1 MEKGRGRTCCN
12 HGLMELIK
20 WPLILI
26 KILYVFRPG
35 KLRSLSQADVF
46 HRLGMHTA
54 AWVSQA
60 LRASSKHCTGSFQTS
75 SSQASCVQVRI
86 QTGPYCTGQDMGPKL
101 WASGVYSRPR
111 WSEEEDERVLAV
123 ASAVA
128 LGRSGGA
135 HIVGRGVVA
144 RRRQA
149 VKGPMECERGH
160 ECSGECYRAGGLG
173 TDGSIKRRMGIE
185 RTRGWMGSRS
195 PWCRFRQV
203 KDAERKWRY
212 SWRPDA
218 DAWAPCTS
226 DL

>member
-1 MEKGRGRTCCN
+1 
-12 HGLMELIK
+12 
-20 WPLILI
+20 
-26 KILYVFRPG
+26 
-35 KLRSLSQADVF
+35 
-46 HRLGMHTA
+46 
-54 AWVSQA
+54 
-60 LRASSKHCTGSFQTS
+60 
-75 SSQASCVQVRI
+75 
-86 QTGPYCTGQDMGPKL
+86 MGPKL

-185 RTRGWMGSRS
+185 RARGWMRGRS

-203 KDAERKWRY
+203 KDAEWKWNCGRGGQ
-212 SWRPDA
+212 SPEQILDRQPGVGVHNQAIRPYPTVNRNMTLLFGQLKEQKQVVNLYLRQNECDGNG
-218 DAWAPCTS
+218 TS
-226 DL
+226 STVTVHLCLVG

>member
-1 MEKGRGRTCCN
+1 
-12 HGLMELIK
+12 
-20 WPLILI
+20 
-26 KILYVFRPG
+26 
-35 KLRSLSQADVF
+35 
-46 HRLGMHTA
+46 
-54 AWVSQA
+54 
-60 LRASSKHCTGSFQTS
+60 
-75 SSQASCVQVRI
+75 
-86 QTGPYCTGQDMGPKL
+86 MGPKL

-185 RTRGWMGSRS
+185 RTRGWMRGRS
-195 PWCRFRQV
+195 PWCRFRH
-203 KDAERKWRY
+203 AEWKWNCG
-212 SWRPDA
+212 SGGIPDSLTLTHGPRARVICMCTHELGQDGA
-218 DAWAPCTS
+218 DQEDRNQTKSRTKPSTLLFRIENGPPTLQALRSPGQPLVDDWDCLKQMVS
-226 DL
+226 

>member
-1 MEKGRGRTCCN
+1 MLVVVVWLSSRIPNCTLKRSAGRILVETGWKTLFWLNCCERKT
-12 HGLMELIK
+12 L
-20 WPLILI
+20 
-26 KILYVFRPG
+26 FRL
-35 KLRSLSQADVF
+35 KKKAEQVEYE
-46 HRLGMHTA
+46 
-54 AWVSQA
+54 VSQTSRIWGKPNKSSDSGGSTG
-60 LRASSKHCTGSFQTS
+60 LRRCLFWAFCRTHVLHRTGHGAKTCAS
-75 SSQASCVQVRI
+75 R
-86 QTGPYCTGQDMGPKL
+86 
-101 WASGVYSRPR
+101 VYSRLR
-111 WSEEEDERVLAV
+111 WSEEEDERVLTV

-185 RTRGWMGSRS
+185 RTRGWMRGRS

-212 SWRPDA
+212 S
-218 DAWAPCTS
+218 
-226 DL
+226 